1 MAEKLIILI
10 KDKNMICSIIIPTF
24 NRKEVLKNSLMHL
37 SRQKNIDNDF
47 EVLIVDDG
55 STDGT
60 GELIEEIKG
69 DLPFAIRYF
78 NTSLTDV
85 NGVSVARN
93 TGIKEA
99 VCNKLI
105 FIDDD
110 MSVYPYFV
118 AAHLDALKKN
128 LVVQGHISH
137 KADKLNEV
145 PPVSVEEGAA
155 LRSMKESREGNLM
168 ELTTGNFSIY
178 KKVFDLVGLF
188 DERFAKK
195 DEYGYEDVELAQ
207 RIFFSTINIYF
218 EENALSYLPLELF
231 ERDEAKIGRSDRARK
246 TWWEVINDPPKDSK
260 IYPMLELR
268 RDHFTKE
275 IVERKLRNQRNGD

>member
-1 MAEKLIILI
+1 
-10 KDKNMICSIIIPTF
+10 MICSIIIPTF
-24 NRKEVLKNSLMHL
+24 NRKEVLKNNLMFL

-69 DLPFAIRYF
+69 DFPFALRYF

-118 AAHLDALKKN
+118 AAHLDALKNN

-137 KADKLNEV
+137 KAEKLNDI
-145 PPVSVEEGAA
+145 PPVSVEDGTAK
-155 LRSMKESREGNLM
+155 RFMK
-168 ELTTGNFSIY
+168 
-178 KKVFDLVGLF
+178 
-188 DERFAKK
+188 
-195 DEYGYEDVELAQ
+195 
-207 RIFFSTINIYF
+207 
-218 EENALSYLPLELF
+218 
-231 ERDEAKIGRSDRARK
+231 
-246 TWWEVINDPPKDSK
+246 
-260 IYPMLELR
+260 
-268 RDHFTKE
+268 
-275 IVERKLRNQRNGD
+275 